1 MTARISRRA
10 ALALPALLAAG
21 RAQAAWPDRPIRL
34 VVPFPPGSGT
44 DILARL
50 LAEPF
55 GRALGQSVVLE
66 NRPGANGVVG
76 AELVA
81 KAPADGY
88 TLMMM
93 GTSVAAINPHTLR
106 RPPYD
111 PIRDFAPIGTIAE
124 TPYVLV
130 VPPAAPGED
139 FAGWLRGVRGRDL
152 SLGYG
157 NAGGH
162 IMGAMLADMAGL
174 KLTLVPYRG
183 STEALTDVSTGRL
196 DVTFADFGMGMQQA
210 EAGRVRALAQSLGH
224 PFPLSPNVPPMAGSL
239 PGFDASVW
247 FSMVTQ
253 AAVPPAVLAQL
264 EAALGSV
271 LANRDFAAKLTG
283 HGLAP
288 MRMTA
293 AEFGR
298 FLQRQLALWG
308 ERVKLARIEAQ

>member
-1 MTARISRRA
+1 M
-10 ALALPALLAAG
+10 LALPALLAAG
-21 RAQAAWPDRPIRL
+21 RARAAWPERPIRL
-34 VVPFPPGSGT
+34 IVPFPAGSGT
-44 DILARL
+44 DILARM
-50 LAEPF
+50 LADPL
-55 GRALGQSVVLE
+55 GRALGQAVVLE

-76 AELVA
+76 AEAAA

-93 GTSVAAINPHTLR
+93 GTSVGAINPHTLR
-106 RPPYD
+106 RLPYD
-111 PIRDFAPIGTIAE
+111 PLRDFAPIGSIAE

-139 FAGWLRGVRGRDL
+139 LAGWIRAVRGRDL

-196 DVTFADFGMGMQQA
+196 DVTFADFGIGMQQA
-210 EAGRVRALAQSLGH
+210 EAGRVRALAQSLGR
-224 PFPLSPNVPPMAGSL
+224 PFPLSPGVPPLAATL

-247 FSMVTQ
+247 FSMVAP
-253 AAVPPAVLAQL
+253 AATPAAVLARL
-264 EAALGSV
+264 EAALGAV
-271 LANRDFAAKLTG
+271 LADADLGARLTG

-288 MRMTA
+288 LRLSA
-293 AEFGR
+293 ADFGR
-298 FLQRQLALWG
+298 FLERQWALWG
-308 ERVKLARIEAQ
+308 ERVRLAGLVAQ